1 MGKNVKYRRAASTA
15 AVATAVILIIIIIGA
30 AAYYMMGKGGTSK
43 TTVPTTTTSS
53 TSQPAQTTTSQPA
66 GGGKAFQ
73 LRILTGSTAGTYYP
87 VGQAYAS
94 LLNKY
99 SNGLID
105 ARALEGKASVGNI
118 KDLCQG
124 NGEAALAQNDISY
137 YAFNGVKISA
147 FENNPQKCIRAV
159 AVLYPET
166 IQVVVLA
173 DSGINSLQ
181 DLVGKKVAVGAA
193 GSGTY
198 WNARQILEAAGIWD
212 KIIPVEKKFSE
223 ITEDLKYGN
232 IDAAFLTAGIP
243 TSAVEQIASEKKI
256 KLVPI
261 PDEIYQKLKQNYPFY
276 IKVTVPAGT
285 YTGLDEDVN
294 TVAVMSMLIVRAD
307 VPKDV
312 VYEMTK
318 ILFEHADELKQQVQK
333 QSVQYISLEHALEGL
348 SIPLHPGA
356 YQYYQEKGIQVPD
369 QFKPTTTG

>member
-1 MGKNVKYRRAASTA
+1 MARSVKYRRAASTA
-15 AVATAVILIIIIIGA
+15 AIAAAVVVIIIIAAA
-30 AAYYMMGKGGTSK
+30 AAYFMMGGEKTETTTTATGGAT
-43 TTVPTTTTSS
+43 TTTTS
-53 TSQPAQTTTSQPA
+53 TNTGQ
-66 GGGKAFQ
+66 GGGAYQ

-94 LLNKY
+94 LLNQY
-99 SNGLID
+99 SNGKID

-147 FENNPQKCIRAV
+147 FEGNPQKCIRAV

-166 IQVVVLA
+166 IQIVVLA

-212 KIIPVEKKFSE
+212 QIIPVEKKFSE

-243 TSAVEQIASEKKI
+243 TSAVEQIASEKQI
-256 KLVPI
+256 KLIPI

-285 YTGLDEDVN
+285 YSGLNEDVQ
-294 TVAVMSMLIVRAD
+294 TVAVMSMLIVRDD
-307 VPKDV
+307 VPKDI
-312 VYEMTK
+312 VYLMTK

-333 QSVQYISLEHALEGL
+333 QSVQYISLDHALEGL

-356 YQYYQEKGIQVPD
+356 YQYYVENNIQVPD
-369 QFKPTTTG
+369 QFKPTSTS